1 LSIWSIAM
9 SAAKV
14 RHYLDYNATT
24 PVKPEVIDAVCAAM
38 ATIGNSSSVHE
49 EGRAARAIVEEGREK
64 LRTLVNAP
72 VNGVILTGGG
82 TEAIHYALNGTVKTN
97 AVKRIFVSAI
107 EHAAVPANALE
118 TGAPVETVPV
128 TNKGVADLDWLRDRL
143 KDYDVK
149 RDGGFLV
156 CLMFANNETG
166 IIQPVRVAA
175 DIVHDAGGLLFV
187 DAAQAVGKVPVNFV
201 MSGADLMAVTA
212 HKFGGPIGVGALIAG
227 PNLPLHP
234 VMRGGGHES
243 NRRAG
248 THNVPAIAGL
258 GAACDLAPSSI
269 QMAPKI
275 AAMRDRMQQAAEAA
289 GAVIWGKGAERLP
302 GTLSLSAAG
311 FTSQT
316 QLMAMDLAGIAI
328 SSGSAC
334 SSGKTK
340 PSHVLSAMG
349 ADEALAACGIR
360 VSLGWNSTEDD
371 VEAFCREWPQ
381 AYKRV
386 KARAA

>member
-1 LSIWSIAM
+1 VTDT
-9 SAAKV
+9 KT

-24 PVKPEVIDAVCAAM
+24 PVRPEVIDAVAQAM
-38 ATIGNSSSVHE
+38 AAIGNSSSVHA
-49 EGRAARAIVEEGREK
+49 EGRNARAIVEEGREK
-64 LRTLVNAP
+64 LRALVNGP
-72 VNGVILTGGG
+72 MNGVIITGGG
-82 TEAIHYALNGTVKTN
+82 TEAIHYALNGTVKN
-97 AVKRIFVSAI
+97 GSVQRIFVSAI
-107 EHAAVPANALE
+107 EHAAVPGNAAE
-118 TGAPVETVPV
+118 TGVPVETIPV
-128 TNKGVADLDWLRDRL
+128 TKSGVADLQWLRERL
-143 KDYDVK
+143 KEYDAK
-149 RDGGFLV
+149 REGGFLV

-166 IIQPVRVAA
+166 VIQPVREAG
-175 DIVHDAGGLLFV
+175 DIAHEKGGLLFA

-212 HKFGGPIGVGALIAG
+212 HKFGGPIGVGALVAG
-227 PNLPLHP
+227 ANLPLHP

-258 GAACDLAPSSI
+258 GVACDLASSSI
-269 QMAPKI
+269 AKAPTI
-275 AAMRDRMQQAAEAA
+275 AAMRDRMQSAAEDA
-289 GAVIWGKGAERLP
+289 GAVIWGKDEARLP
-302 GTLSLSAAG
+302 GTLSMSAPG
-311 FTSQT
+311 FASQT

-349 ADEALAACGIR
+349 AGEDLATSGIR
-360 VSLGWNSTEDD
+360 VSLGWNSKEEDAD
-371 VEAFCREWPQ
+371 AFCREWPA
-381 AYKRV
+381 AYARV

>member
-1 LSIWSIAM
+1 M
-9 SAAKV
+9 TETKT

-24 PVKPEVIDAVCAAM
+24 PVRPEVIDAVARAM
-38 ATIGNSSSVHE
+38 ATIGNSSSVHA
-49 EGRAARAIVEEGREK
+49 EGRNARSIVEEGRER

-72 VNGVILTGGG
+72 VNGVIITGGG
-82 TEAIHYALNGTVKTN
+82 TEAIHYALNGTVKN
-97 AVKRIFVSAI
+97 GSVKRIFVSAI
-107 EHAAVPANALE
+107 EHAAVPANAAE
-118 TGAPVETVPV
+118 TGAPVETIPV
-128 TNKGVADLDWLRDRL
+128 TKSGIADLGWLRDRL
-143 KDYDVK
+143 ANYDAN

-166 IIQPVRVAA
+166 VIQPVREAA
-175 DIVHDAGGLLFV
+175 DITHEKGGLVFV
-187 DAAQAVGKVPVNFV
+187 DAAQAVGKVPVNFT

-234 VMRGGGHES
+234 IMRGGGHES

-258 GAACDLAPSSI
+258 GVAASLAESSI
-269 QMAPKI
+269 TKAPKI
-275 AAMRDRMQQAAEAA
+275 AAMRDRMQDAAEGA
-289 GAVIWGKGAERLP
+289 GAHIWGKGMARLP
-302 GTLSLSAAG
+302 GTLSLSAPG

-349 ADEALAACGIR
+349 AGDDLASCGIR
-360 VSLGWNSTEDD
+360 VSLGWNSTEEDAD
-371 VEAFCREWPQ
+371 AFCREWPE
-381 AYKRV
+381 AYRRV
-386 KARAA
+386 KTRAA

>member
-1 LSIWSIAM
+1 MTPEKRRA
-9 SAAKV
+9 
-14 RHYLDYNATT
+14 YLDYNATT
-24 PVKPEVIDAVCAAM
+24 PVRSEVIEAVAAAM
-38 ATIGNSSSVHE
+38 RTIGNSSSVHA

-64 LRTLVNAP
+64 LRALVNAP
-72 VNGVILTGGG
+72 INGVILTGGG
-82 TEAIHYALNGTVKTN
+82 TEAIHYALNGTVRTG

-107 EHAAVPANALE
+107 EHAAVPANAAE
-118 TGAPVETVPV
+118 TGVPVETIPV
-128 TNKGVADLDWLRDRL
+128 TKTGVADLDWLKTRL
-143 KDYDVK
+143 KDYDAK

-166 IIQPVRVAA
+166 VIQPVRDAA
-175 DIVHDAGGLLFV
+175 DIVHGKGGLLFV

-212 HKFGGPIGVGALIAG
+212 HKFGGPIGVGALLAG
-227 PNLPLHP
+227 PNLPLEP

-258 GAACDLAPSSI
+258 GVACELAPSSI
-269 QMAPKI
+269 GKAAKI
-275 AAMRDRMQQAAEAA
+275 AAMRDRMQTAAEDASA
-289 GAVIWGKGAERLP
+289 IVWGKTAERLP
-302 GTLSLSAAG
+302 GTLSLSAPG
-311 FTSQT
+311 FSSQT

-334 SSGKTK
+334 SSGKTR

-349 ADEALAACGIR
+349 ADEGLASSGIR
-360 VSLGWNSTEDD
+360 VSIGWNSTDEDVD
-371 VEAFCREWPQ
+371 LFCREWPA
-381 AYKRV
+381 AYARV
-386 KARAA
+386 KARCEERGAA

>member
-1 LSIWSIAM
+1 M
-9 SAAKV
+9 TGAKI

-24 PVKPEVIDAVCAAM
+24 PVRPEVIEAVCAAL
-38 ATIGNSSSVHE
+38 ATIGNSSSVHA
-49 EGRAARAIVEEGREK
+49 EGRGARAIVEEGREK
-64 LRTLVNAP
+64 LRALVNAP
-72 VNGVILTGGG
+72 VNGVIITGGG
-82 TEAIHYALNGTVKTN
+82 TEAIHYALNGTVKTGN
-97 AVKRIFVSAI
+97 VKRIFVSAI
-107 EHAAVPANALE
+107 EHAAVPSNASE
-118 TGAPVETVPV
+118 TGVPVETIPV
-128 TNKGVADLDWLRDRL
+128 TKSGVADLDRLRARL
-143 KDYDVK
+143 KEYDAK

-166 IIQPVRVAA
+166 VIQPVKDAA
-175 DIVHDAGGLLFV
+175 DIVHDKGGLLFV
-187 DAAQAVGKVPVNFV
+187 DAAQAVGKIPVNFV

-212 HKFGGPIGVGALIAG
+212 HKFGGPIGVGALVAG

-258 GAACDLAPSSI
+258 GVACDLAPSSI
-269 QMAPKI
+269 AKAPII
-275 AAMRDRMQQAAEAA
+275 AAMRDRMQSAAEEA
-289 GAVIWGKGAERLP
+289 GAVIWGKGEARLP
-302 GTLSLSAAG
+302 GTLSLSAPG
-311 FTSQT
+311 FSSPT
-316 QLMAMDLAGIAI
+316 QLMAMDLAGVAI

-349 ADEALAACGIR
+349 ADEALASCGIR
-360 VSLGWNSTEDD
+360 VSLGWNSTEEDAD
-371 VEAFCREWPQ
+371 AFCREWPG
-381 AYKRV
+381 AYSRV

>member
-1 LSIWSIAM
+1 M
-9 SAAKV
+9 K
-14 RHYLDYNATT
+14 RHYLDYNATC
-24 PVKPEVIDAVCAAM
+24 PVRPEVIVTVADAM
-38 ATIGNSSSVHE
+38 RLIGNSSSVHA
-49 EGRAARAIVEEGREK
+49 EGRAARAVVEGAREK
-64 LRTLVNAP
+64 LRSLVNAP

-82 TEAIHYALNGTVKTN
+82 TEAIHYALNGLVRN
-97 AVKRIFVSAI
+97 GSVRRIFASAI
-107 EHAAVPANALE
+107 EHAAVPANAQCC
-118 TGAPVETVPV
+118 GVPVETVPV
-128 TNKGVADLDWLRDRL
+128 RPSGVVDLDWLRDRL
-143 KDYDVK
+143 KAHDPA

-166 IIQPVRVAA
+166 VLQPVAEAA
-175 DIVHDAGGLLFV
+175 EIAHARGGLLFT

-227 PNLPLHP
+227 QNLPLEP
-234 VMRGGGHES
+234 VMRGGGHEN

-258 GAACDLAPSSI
+258 GKACDLAPDCISR
-269 QMAPKI
+269 AADI
-275 AAMRDRMQQAAEAA
+275 ARLRDRMQAAAERA
-289 GAVIWGKGAERLP
+289 GAVIWGKGAARLP

-311 FTSQT
+311 FSSQT

-340 PSHVLSAMG
+340 PSHVLTAMG
-349 ADEALAACGIR
+349 ASEDLASCGIR
-360 VSLGWNSTEDD
+360 VSVGWNSSEEDAD
-371 VEAFCREWPQ
+371 AFCAEWPA
-381 AYKRV
+381 AYARV

>member
-1 LSIWSIAM
+1 M
-9 SAAKV
+9 T
-14 RHYLDYNATT
+14 RHYLDHNATT
-24 PVKPEVIDAVCAAM
+24 AIRPEAIEAM
-38 ATIGNSSSVHE
+38 TRALSITGNSSSVHA
-49 EGRAARAIVEEGREK
+49 EGRAARALVEGAREK
-64 LRTLVNAP
+64 LRTLINAP
-72 VNGVILTGGG
+72 VNGVIFTGGG
-82 TEAIHYALNGTVKTN
+82 TEAIHYALHGTVRTG

-107 EHAAVPANALE
+107 EHAAVSANAGE
-118 TGAPVETVPV
+118 TGVPVETIPA
-128 TNKGVADLDWLRDRL
+128 TRAGHADLDWLRDRL
-143 KDYDVK
+143 KGHDAG

-156 CLMFANNETG
+156 CVMLANNETG
-166 IIQPVRVAA
+166 VIQPVREAG
-175 DIVHDAGGLLFV
+175 DIAHENGGLLFV
-187 DAAQAVGKVPVNFV
+187 DAAQAVGKIPVNFF

-234 VMRGGGHES
+234 VMRGGGHEE

-258 GAACDLAPSSI
+258 GAACDCAPSTI
-269 QMAPKI
+269 EKGPAI
-275 AAMRDRMQQAAEAA
+275 AALRDRMQAAAEDA
-289 GAVIWGKGAERLP
+289 GAVIWGKDAARLP

-311 FTSQT
+311 FNSPT

-340 PSHVLSAMG
+340 PSHVLAAMG
-349 ADEALAACGIR
+349 ADEALASCGVR
-360 VSLGWNSTEDD
+360 VSLGWNSTDAD
-371 VEAFCREWPQ
+371 ADAFCREWPA
-381 AYKRV
+381 AYGRV

>member
-1 LSIWSIAM
+1 M
-9 SAAKV
+9 TDAKT

-24 PVKPEVIDAVCAAM
+24 PVRPEVIDAVARAM
-38 ATIGNSSSVHE
+38 AVIGNSSSVHA

-82 TEAIHYALNGTVKTN
+82 TEAIHYALNGTVRTGN
-97 AVKRIFVSAI
+97 VQRIFVSAI
-107 EHAAVPANALE
+107 EHAAVPANAGE
-118 TGAPVETVPV
+118 IGVPVETIPA
-128 TNKGVADLDWLRDRL
+128 TNSGVIDLNWLRDRL

-156 CLMFANNETG
+156 CVMFANNETG
-166 IIQPVRVAA
+166 VIQPVKEAA
-175 DIVHDAGGLLFV
+175 DIVHDKGGLIFV

-258 GAACDLAPSSI
+258 GTACDLAPSSI
-269 QMAPKI
+269 AKASTI
-275 AAMRDRMQQAAEAA
+275 AAMRDRMQAAAEDA
-289 GAVIWGKGAERLP
+289 GAHVWGASEDRLP
-302 GTLSLSAAG
+302 GTLSMSAPG
-311 FTSQT
+311 FASQT

-340 PSHVLSAMG
+340 PSHVLTAMG
-349 ADEALAACGIR
+349 VEEALASCGVR
-360 VSLGWNSTEDD
+360 VSLGWNSTNDD
-371 VEAFCREWPQ
+371 VDAFCREWPE
-381 AYKRV
+381 AYRRV
-386 KARAA
+386 KTRAAE

>member
-1 LSIWSIAM
+1 M
-9 SAAKV
+9 TDAKT
-14 RHYLDYNATT
+14 RHYLDCNATT
-24 PVKPEVIDAVCAAM
+24 PVRPEVIEAVCAAM
-38 ATIGNSSSVHE
+38 ATIGNSSSVHG

-64 LRTLVNAP
+64 LRALVNAP

-82 TEAIHYALNGTVKTN
+82 TEAIHYALNGTVKTGN
-97 AVKRIFVSAI
+97 VKRIFVSAI
-107 EHAAVPANALE
+107 EHAAVPSNASE
-118 TGAPVETVPV
+118 TGVPVETIPV
-128 TNKGVADLDWLRDRL
+128 TKSGVADLDWLRARL
-143 KDYDVK
+143 NDYDVK
-149 RDGGFLV
+149 REGGFLV
-156 CLMFANNETG
+156 CLMYANNETG
-166 IIQPVRVAA
+166 VIQPVKDAA
-175 DIVHDAGGLLFV
+175 GIVHEKGGLLFV
-187 DAAQAVGKVPVNFV
+187 DAAQAVGKIPVNFV

-258 GAACDLAPSSI
+258 GVACDLAPSSI
-269 QMAPKI
+269 AKAPLV
-275 AAMRDRMQQAAEAA
+275 AAMRDRMQSAAEDAD
-289 GAVIWGKGAERLP
+289 AVIWGKGEARLP
-302 GTLSLSAAG
+302 GTLSMSAPG
-311 FTSQT
+311 FASQT
-316 QLMAMDLAGIAI
+316 QLMTMDLAGIAI

-349 ADEALAACGIR
+349 ADEALASCGIR
-360 VSLGWNSTEDD
+360 VSLGWNSTEEDAD
-371 VEAFCREWPQ
+371 AFCREWPA
-381 AYKRV
+381 AYRRV

>member
-1 LSIWSIAM
+1 M
-9 SAAKV
+9 
-14 RHYLDYNATT
+14 RHYLDHNATT
-24 PVKPEVIDAVCAAM
+24 PVRPEVIEAVAAAM
-38 ATIGNSSSVHE
+38 AVVGNSSSVHA
-49 EGRAARAIVEEGREK
+49 EGRAARAIVEAGREK
-64 LRTLVNAP
+64 LRTLINAP

-82 TEAIHYALNGTVKTN
+82 TEAIHYALHGTVRTG

-107 EHAAVPANALE
+107 EHAAVPANAGE
-118 TGAPVETVPV
+118 TGVPVETIPA
-128 TNKGVADLDWLRDRL
+128 TARGHADLDWLRDRL
-143 KDYDVK
+143 KNYDAK

-156 CLMFANNETG
+156 CVMLANNETG
-166 IIQPVRVAA
+166 VIQPVREAA
-175 DIVHDAGGLLFV
+175 DIAHDAGGLLFV
-187 DAAQAVGKVPVNFV
+187 DAAQAVGKIPVNFV

-227 PNLPLHP
+227 PNLALHP
-234 VMRGGGHES
+234 VMRGGGHEE

-258 GAACDLAPSSI
+258 GAACDCAPATI
-269 QMAPKI
+269 AKGAAI
-275 AAMRDRMQQAAEAA
+275 AALRDHMQGAAEDA
-289 GAVIWGKGAERLP
+289 GARIWGKDAARLP

-311 FTSQT
+311 FQSPT

-340 PSHVLSAMG
+340 PSHVLAAMG
-349 ADEALAACGIR
+349 ADEALAACGVR
-360 VSLGWNSTEDD
+360 VSLGWNSTDAD
-371 VEAFCREWPQ
+371 AEAFAAAWPA
-381 AYKRV
+381 AYARV

>member
-1 LSIWSIAM
+1 M
-9 SAAKV
+9 
-14 RHYLDYNATT
+14 RHYLDHNATT
-24 PVKPEVIDAVCAAM
+24 PVRPEVIGAVAAAM
-38 ATIGNSSSVHE
+38 AVVGNSSSVHA
-49 EGRAARAIVEEGREK
+49 EGRAARAIVEDGREK
-64 LRTLVNAP
+64 LRTLINAP
-72 VNGVILTGGG
+72 VNGVIITGGG
-82 TEAIHYALNGTVKTN
+82 TEAIHYALHGTVRTG

-107 EHAAVPANALE
+107 EHAAVPANAME
-118 TGAPVETVPV
+118 TGVPVETIPA
-128 TNKGVADLDWLRDRL
+128 TRAGHADLDWLRDRL
-143 KDYDVK
+143 EGYDAK

-166 IIQPVRVAA
+166 VIQPVREAA
-175 DIVHDAGGLLFV
+175 DIAHDAGGLLFV

-212 HKFGGPIGVGALIAG
+212 HKFGGPTGVGALIAG

-234 VMRGGGHES
+234 VMRGGGHEE

-258 GAACDLAPSSI
+258 GVACACAPATI
-269 QMAPKI
+269 AKGPAI
-275 AAMRDRMQQAAEAA
+275 AALRDRMQGAAENA
-289 GAVIWGKGAERLP
+289 GAVIWGKDAARLP

-311 FTSQT
+311 FQSPT

-340 PSHVLSAMG
+340 PSHVLAAMG
-349 ADEALAACGIR
+349 ADEALASCGIR
-360 VSLGWNSTEDD
+360 VSLGWNSTEADA
-371 VEAFCREWPQ
+371 EAFAAAWPA
-381 AYKRV
+381 AYARV